1 MLIMKSKKTAKK
13 EDVVVTL
20 EYKKPRLFWKIILG
34 LLLFFILSTAISA
47 FVVYRRVKSYR
58 DQFLVG
64 AQITQEQLAETVEII
79 AEDFADF
86 AENPNKA
93 IEQKNLLVLG
103 ADQVTGRNGG
113 ALLTDT
119 ILLLQLN
126 LKNNQVKS
134 LALPRD
140 LYHPDYQT
148 KINAFYYYGLER
160 NPESPLAFPTEAI
173 SELTQIEIDHTL
185 LIEIESLENLINLF
199 GGIEVDIKE
208 GFTDPLFPVK
218 GVDVSL
224 EKDPAVLYETVVFEE
239 GKELMDGNRALQFMR
254 SRNSDDEQ
262 GTDLARGQRQQMVLQ
277 SLLEQIL
284 NPDFMIQEPEKVGH
298 LYRFYLDHFANSLS
312 VNELARVAISWLVIN
327 QGKQTISLVPEF
339 VSYSVPVYPEND
351 EGLIFHPPLWQTQQQ
366 WIYQIRDL
374 ALFRETLKDFF
385 VENKLN

>member
-1 MLIMKSKKTAKK
+1 MKNKKTAKK
-13 EDVVVTL
+13 EDILVTL
-20 EYKKPRLFWKIILG
+20 EYKKPRLFWKIVLG
-34 LLLFFILSTAISA
+34 LLLFFVLSTVISA
-47 FVVYRRVKSYR
+47 FILYRRVKNYR

-64 AQITQEQLAETVEII
+64 AQISQEQLEQTVRSI
-79 AEDFADF
+79 AEDFAEL
-86 AENPNKA
+86 AENPDKA

-119 ILLLQLN
+119 ILILQLD
-126 LKNNQVKS
+126 LKNNQLKS

-148 KINAFYYYGLER
+148 KINALYYYGLER
-160 NPESPLAFPTEAI
+160 NPENPLAFPTEAI
-173 SELTQIEIDHTL
+173 SELTKINIDHTL
-185 LIEIESLENLINLF
+185 VIEIESLENLIDLL
-199 GGIEVDIKE
+199 GGVEIDIKE

-218 GVDVSL
+218 GVDVSV
-224 EKDPAVLYETVVFEE
+224 EKDPTVLYETVIFEE

-254 SRNSDDEQ
+254 SRNSNDEQ

-284 NPDFMIQEPEKVGH
+284 DADFISQEPEKVGY
-298 LYRFYLDHFANSLS
+298 LYRFYLDHFASSLS
-312 VNELARVAISWLVIN
+312 INELARVVISWLVIN
-327 QGKQTISLVPEF
+327 QGKETTSLVPEF
-339 VSYSVPVYPEND
+339 VSYSIPVYPEND

-374 ALFRETLKDFF
+374 TLFRETLQDFF